1 MSQKSVATVTVAI
14 VASFSNVSVSITCT
28 DVYHLTILMM
38 LLILSVCVKDI
49 IGHRDGYFSE
59 TEITGLQE
67 ASCMISGTF
76 QSELDNSCI
85 ELMEIYLCHYYLA
98 TLV

>member
-1 MSQKSVATVTVAI
+1 M
-14 VASFSNVSVSITCT
+14 
-28 DVYHLTILMM
+28 YLMM
-38 LLILSVCVKDI
+38 LLILSACVKDI
-49 IGHRDGYFSE
+49 IGHRDGG
-59 TEITGLQE
+59 TGITGLQE

>member
-28 DVYHLTILMM
+28 GVYHLMILMM
-38 LLILSVCVKDI
+38 LLILSACVKDI
-49 IGHRDGYFSE
+49 IGHRDGYFSG
-59 TEITGLQE
+59 TGITGLQE

-76 QSELDNSCI
+76 QSELDNLCI
-85 ELMEIYLCHYYLA
+85 ELMDIICVI
-98 TLV
+98 TI

>member
-28 DVYHLTILMM
+28 VVYHVMILMM
-38 LLILSVCVKDI
+38 LLILSACVKDI
-49 IGHRDGYFSE
+49 IGHRDGYFSG

-76 QSELDNSCI
+76 QSELDNLCI
-85 ELMEIYLCHYYLA
+85 ELMDIVCVI
-98 TLV
+98 TI